1 MYKRQ
6 ALRLGERRVS
16 TVMTPRTKIESLDLT
31 DSEAENR
38 RRIIA
43 SAFSRFPVVE
53 GDSRRLVGV
62 VQVKDVLSAM
72 LADKPFDL
80 KAAMK
85 PPFYLP
91 ENVTALRALE
101 IFRKSGAAMMFV
113 VDEYGDFEGVLTLHD
128 ILQAL
133 IGDINTSTG
142 PQTEIRRRP
151 DGSLLVDGLT
161 PIAELKEVGDLDGI
175 LIHEPGD
182 DFDTLGGFI
191 MARLNRIPVMG
202 DKLTVGG
209 TRFEVMAMEGRRV
222 DRVLIVPP
230 KKSETPPPTL
240 G

>member
-1 MYKRQ
+1 M
-6 ALRLGERRVS
+6 
-16 TVMTPRTKIESLDLT
+16 
-31 DSEAENR
+31 
-38 RRIIA
+38 
-43 SAFSRFPVVE
+43 
-53 GDSRRLVGV
+53 
-62 VQVKDVLSAM
+62 
-72 LADKPFDL
+72 
-80 KAAMK
+80 
-85 PPFYLP
+85 
-91 ENVTALRALE
+91 
-101 IFRKSGAAMMFV
+101 
-113 VDEYGDFEGVLTLHD
+113 
-128 ILQAL
+128 
-133 IGDINTSTG
+133 
-142 PQTEIRRRP
+142 
-151 DGSLLVDGLT
+151 VDGLT